1 MYICLGANTMGYSFR
16 SAYLTVL
23 PGKETDNWLKWPV
36 NTEHWSA
43 YFRPLLQ
50 ISNPQATLSPPQ
62 QPPACPGPSSSG
74 YQPASPSSWEPPS
87 SGSATPSAIAPLPL
101 RPLPLFLPVS
111 VCPPPAGSGP
121 ARACLLSPPAVIKTA
136 FRMRSTSPT
145 SSCFYLREAP
155 DWLRRSTPRSTRIYT
170 PTHIHT
176 WTGKYT
182 STSISTTSVSSGASG
197 TDSSP
202 WSILTARADCL
213 DTKRTRRKSR
223 LLRSRFCIN
232 RLFQT

>member
-43 YFRPLLQ
+43 YFRSLLQ

-111 VCPPPAGSGP
+111 VCLPPAGSGP

-136 FRMRSTSPT
+136 FRTRSTSPT

-182 STSISTTSVSSGASG
+182 STSISTTSVSSGTSG